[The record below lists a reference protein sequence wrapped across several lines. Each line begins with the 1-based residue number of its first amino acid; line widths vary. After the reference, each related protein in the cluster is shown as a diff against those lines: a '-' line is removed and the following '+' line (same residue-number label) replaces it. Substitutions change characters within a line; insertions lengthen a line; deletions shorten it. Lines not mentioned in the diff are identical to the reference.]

1 MFSQHSVRGD
11 LTPNG
16 LEPKCLLKFAL
27 RYRNPTP
34 DGETLTKKPEP
45 CSNIHCVSSKHM
57 RCTSK
62 ALTKLQRFLP
72 SQWLPFGA
80 SEEEA
85 LRKPFPGFFFD
96 RVFFFVPLCGFLKKS
111 HFGDRPL
118 QPQITLR
125 DDNTRVPRHR
135 RSRSRLPL
143 HHHQG
148 RRRRLIDGTRR

>member
-1 MFSQHSVRGD
+1 MHRCAKWKRPTQTRSCTMPRVRRECSFQ
-11 LTPNG
+11 L
-16 LEPKCLLKFAL
+16 AL
-27 RYRNPTP
+27 VFF
-34 DGETLTKKPEP
+34 EP

-62 ALTKLQRFLP
+62 ALTKLQQFLP

-125 DDNTRVPRHR
+125 DENTSVPRHR

>member
-62 ALTKLQRFLP
+62 AFQEVRFAKHVKIYNTIQIVRVIVTLGATLLGAVARTK
-72 SQWLPFGA
+72 
-80 SEEEA
+80 
-85 LRKPFPGFFFD
+85 
-96 RVFFFVPLCGFLKKS
+96 
-111 HFGDRPL
+111 
-118 QPQITLR
+118 TLAQ
-125 DDNTRVPRHR
+125 DPRT
-135 RSRSRLPL
+135 
-143 HHHQG
+143 
-148 RRRRLIDGTRR
+148 DA